1 MILLYDLC
9 IYNFLMQ
16 NIKSGWNALK
26 IFPGIFFSQE
36 LVLSSN
42 QLIFGWRQA
51 ATGSPVISW
60 LKFVAPGYQ

>member
-1 MILLYDLC
+1 MICVFSVRLEC
-9 IYNFLMQ
+9 F
-16 NIKSGWNALK
+16 KS
-26 IFPGIFFSQE
+26 FPGTFFSQE

-60 LKFVAPGYQ
+60 LKFVALGYQ